1 MTKYSFIPC
10 HEWSGDMFANTLSVA
25 KDFVARRIFLASGE
39 ADFVTGSAYDIDG
52 GFLHLR

>member
-1 MTKYSFIPC
+1 
-10 HEWSGDMFANTLSVA
+10 MFANTLSVA

-39 ADFVTGSAYDIDG
+39 VDFVMGSAYDIDS

>member
-39 ADFVTGSAYDIDG
+39 VDFVMGSAYDIDS